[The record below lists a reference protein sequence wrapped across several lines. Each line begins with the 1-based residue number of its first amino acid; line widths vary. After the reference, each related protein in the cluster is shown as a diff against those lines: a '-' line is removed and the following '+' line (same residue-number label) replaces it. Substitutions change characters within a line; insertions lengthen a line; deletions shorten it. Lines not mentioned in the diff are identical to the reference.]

1 MEYLQALETVFM
13 MQAGKRGM
21 EEKSCKCEQ
30 TLSQELI
37 SKEVNMMFL
46 FMQKYTNW

>member
-1 MEYLQALETVFM
+1 MEYLQALEIVFM
-13 MQAGKRGM
+13 MQARKRGM

-37 SKEVNMMFL
+37 SIQVYMMLL